1 MTWYVYGIMVAVILG
16 TYNFL
21 YGLLLRNMQ
30 PSTVLMGLGLGILVV
45 GLSVKN
51 IAHESFANLTQLGIP
66 ILVGLFLGLGMF
78 FLTKAFA
85 DPNARVSQLIPLVNA
100 NTLISVVL
108 GLVIL
113 KEYQSV
119 SLIKVIIGT
128 ILIMLGAVV
137 IK

>member
-1 MTWYVYGIMVAVILG
+1 MSWYVYGIMVAVILG

-30 PSTVLMGLGLGILVV
+30 PSTALIGLGLGILVV
-45 GLSVKN
+45 GLSVKAL
-51 IAHESFANLTQLGIP
+51 AHESITSITQLGIP

-78 FLTKAFA
+78 LLTKAFA

-100 NTLISVVL
+100 NTLISVIL

-119 SLIKVIIGT
+119 SLVKVIIGT

>member
-1 MTWYVYGIMVAVILG
+1 MSWYVYGIMVAVILG

-30 PSTVLMGLGLGILVV
+30 PSTALIGLGLGILVV
-45 GLSVKN
+45 GLSVKAL
-51 IAHESFANLTQLGIP
+51 AHESITSITQLGIP

-78 FLTKAFA
+78 LLTKAFA
-85 DPNARVSQLIPLVNA
+85 DPNARVSQLIPLVNG
-100 NTLISVVL
+100 NTLISVIL

-119 SLIKVIIGT
+119 SLVKVIIGT

>member
-1 MTWYVYGIMVAVILG
+1 MSWYVYGVLVAVVLG

-21 YGLLLRNMQ
+21 YGLLLRNVGS
-30 PSTVLMGLGLGILVV
+30 STVLVGLGLGILVV
-45 GLSVKN
+45 GLGVKAL
-51 IAHESFANLTQLGIP
+51 AHESMAGFIQLGWP

-78 FLTKAFA
+78 LLTKAFA
-85 DPNARVSQLIPLVNA
+85 DPNAKVSQLIPLINS
-100 NTLISVVL
+100 NTLISVIL

-119 SLIKVIIGT
+119 SVLKVLIGT
-128 ILIMLGAVV
+128 VLILLGAIV